1 MMYWSDWSSSNA
13 QNGKIETAWMNGDQR
28 KVFVDT
34 ELQWPNGLTID
45 YFNRKLYWCDSYL
58 NKIER
63 ISLSGIDREVSSNN
77 AFVCGYT
84 ILSTLKP
91 SFSDFDGTRFW
102 IVQISQTFSETKI
115 KTPETQIPNIRITLL
130 LSYCGYNVTVFST
143 LNENL
148 VLTLYSE
155 NYNKLLL

>member
-1 MMYWSDWSSSNA
+1 MQRKRPRALPGRLLLAIMGHLKNSIVNKVCTCTYFISRMMYWSDWSSSNA

-77 AFVCGYT
+77 AFVCGYS

-91 SFSDFDGTRFW
+91 SFSDFDGTRFR
-102 IVQISQTFSETKI
+102 IGKI
-115 KTPETQIPNIRITLL
+115 LDSANFTDLFRN
-130 LSYCGYNVTVFST
+130 
-143 LNENL
+143 
-148 VLTLYSE
+148 
-155 NYNKLLL
+155 